1 MISWNWGW
9 SISWNWS
16 RGWGIGWSWSI
27 GWGRG
32 IGWSRCVVS
41 ILVVLDETLVRAGHP
56 LVLDIGVVLLVL
68 VHEVVHDLNPAVREL
83 HTVLAW
89 VTGKS

>member
-1 MISWNWGW
+1 M
-9 SISWNWS
+9 NWS
-16 RGWGIGWSWSI
+16 
-27 GWGRG
+27 

-41 ILVVLDETLVRAGHP
+41 ILMVFDETLVRAGNT
-56 LVLDIGVVLLVL
+56 LVFNISVVLLVL

-89 VTGKS
+89 MTGKS